1 MRLFPSPLPSSN
13 HRLKGII
20 DIRTGRSCNAPP
32 LDGYPGDGRW
42 GIQVTHVENTIN
54 VIYLA
59 CTIFGGI

>member
-42 GIQVTHVENTIN
+42 GIQVTHVEI
-54 VIYLA
+54 L
-59 CTIFGGI
+59 